1 MLYQVTCKKCGGKF
15 RISVDNILRT
25 TSVCPHCG
33 QKLAILIP
41 KEQVATST
49 QESVAPQNVG
59 IQSGDNTLSHENEA
73 VTQPKTKRKRGRGLV
88 KAALL
93 LLFGALLVGGVFS
106 FNRYRQQQEELVKIA
121 RQHHRDSVMKVREM
135 LQAKAIAAQK
145 QEKMRT
151 MAYTFLRSFYLN
163 AVLSGADVTQYE
175 PYLTEGCRQILY
187 GINENASGLD
197 KQAAWWGM
205 FGTLSGLDNP
215 DELSRNLRI
224 SHYEG
229 DWYKVRLAQN
239 GESEQRLVKL
249 KQVGNRFL
257 IDNVR

>member
-1 MLYQVTCKKCGGKF
+1 M
-15 RISVDNILRT
+15 
-25 TSVCPHCG
+25 
-33 QKLAILIP
+33 AILIP
-41 KEQVATST
+41 KEQVATSI
-49 QESVAPQNVG
+49 QESVAPQSVG
-59 IQSGDNTLSHENEA
+59 IQSRNDTLSHENEA
-73 VTQPKTKRKRGRGLV
+73 AIQPKTKRKRGRGLV
-88 KAALL
+88 KAVLL
-93 LLFGALLVGGVFS
+93 LLFGALLIGGVFS

-135 LQAKAIAAQK
+135 LQAKALAAQK

>member
-1 MLYQVTCKKCGGKF
+1 M
-15 RISVDNILRT
+15 
-25 TSVCPHCG
+25 
-33 QKLAILIP
+33 AILIP

-49 QESVAPQNVG
+49 QESVAPQSVG
-59 IQSGDNTLSHENEA
+59 IQSRNDTLSHVNEA
-73 VTQPKTKRKRGRGLV
+73 AIQPKAKRKRGRGLV
-88 KAALL
+88 KAVLL
-93 LLFGALLVGGVFS
+93 LLFGALLIGGVFS

-135 LQAKAIAAQK
+135 LQAKAFAAQK

-205 FGTLSGLDNP
+205 FGTLSGLDNA

>member
-59 IQSGDNTLSHENEA
+59 IQSRNDTLSLANKA
-73 VTQPKTKRKRGRGLV
+73 ATQLKTKRKRGRGLV
-88 KAALL
+88 KAVLL
-93 LLFGALLVGGVFS
+93 LLFGALLIGGVFS

-135 LQAKAIAAQK
+135 LQAKALAAQK

-205 FGTLSGLDNP
+205 FGTLSGLDNA
-215 DELSRNLRI
+215 DELSRNLKI

>member
-1 MLYQVTCKKCGGKF
+1 M
-15 RISVDNILRT
+15 
-25 TSVCPHCG
+25 
-33 QKLAILIP
+33 AILIP

-59 IQSGDNTLSHENEA
+59 IQSRNDTLSHENEA
-73 VTQPKTKRKRGRGLV
+73 ATQLKTKRKRGRGLV
-88 KAALL
+88 KAVLL
-93 LLFGALLVGGVFS
+93 LLFGALLIGGVFS

-205 FGTLSGLDNP
+205 FGTLSGLDNA

>member
-1 MLYQVTCKKCGGKF
+1 M
-15 RISVDNILRT
+15 
-25 TSVCPHCG
+25 
-33 QKLAILIP
+33 AILIP
-41 KEQVATST
+41 KEQAATST
-49 QESVAPQNVG
+49 QESVAPQSVG
-59 IQSGDNTLSHENEA
+59 IQSGNDTLSHVNETA
-73 VTQPKTKRKRGRGLV
+73 IQPKTKRKRGRGLV
-88 KAALL
+88 KAVLL
-93 LLFGALLVGGVFS
+93 LLFGALLIGGVFS

>member
-1 MLYQVTCKKCGGKF
+1 M
-15 RISVDNILRT
+15 
-25 TSVCPHCG
+25 
-33 QKLAILIP
+33 AILIP

-49 QESVAPQNVG
+49 QESVAPQSVG
-59 IQSGDNTLSHENEA
+59 IQNGNDTLSYENEA
-73 VTQPKTKRKRGRGLV
+73 ATQPKTKRKRGRGLV
-88 KAALL
+88 KAVLL
-93 LLFGALLVGGVFS
+93 LLFGALLIGGVFS

-205 FGTLSGLDNP
+205 FGTLSGLDNA

>member
-1 MLYQVTCKKCGGKF
+1 M
-15 RISVDNILRT
+15 
-25 TSVCPHCG
+25 
-33 QKLAILIP
+33 AILIP

-49 QESVAPQNVG
+49 QESVAPQSVG
-59 IQSGDNTLSHENEA
+59 IQSGNDTLSHVNETA
-73 VTQPKTKRKRGRGLV
+73 TQPKTKRKRGRGLV
-88 KAALL
+88 KAVLL
-93 LLFGALLVGGVFS
+93 LLFGALLIGGVFS

-121 RQHHRDSVMKVREM
+121 RQYHRDSVMKVREM
-135 LQAKAIAAQK
+135 LQAKAFAAQK

>member
-1 MLYQVTCKKCGGKF
+1 
-15 RISVDNILRT
+15 
-25 TSVCPHCG
+25 
-33 QKLAILIP
+33 LAILIP

-59 IQSGDNTLSHENEA
+59 IQSGNDTLSYENEA
-73 VTQPKTKRKRGRGLV
+73 AIQPKTKRKRGRGLV
-88 KAALL
+88 KAVLL
-93 LLFGALLVGGVFS
+93 LLFGALLIGGVFS
-106 FNRYRQQQEELVKIA
+106 FNRYRQEQEELVKIA
-121 RQHHRDSVMKVREM
+121 RQHHRDAVMKVREM

>member
-1 MLYQVTCKKCGGKF
+1 M
-15 RISVDNILRT
+15 
-25 TSVCPHCG
+25 
-33 QKLAILIP
+33 AILIP

-59 IQSGDNTLSHENEA
+59 IQSGNDTLSYENEA
-73 VTQPKTKRKRGRGLV
+73 AIQPKTKRKRGRGLV
-88 KAALL
+88 KAVLL
-93 LLFGALLVGGVFS
+93 LLFGALLIGGVFS
-106 FNRYRQQQEELVKIA
+106 FNRYRRQQEELVKIA

-135 LQAKAIAAQK
+135 LQAKALAAQK

-205 FGTLSGLDNP
+205 FGTLSGLDNA

>member
-1 MLYQVTCKKCGGKF
+1 M
-15 RISVDNILRT
+15 
-25 TSVCPHCG
+25 
-33 QKLAILIP
+33 AILIP

-49 QESVAPQNVG
+49 QESVAPQSVG
-59 IQSGDNTLSHENEA
+59 IQSGNDTLSHVNETA
-73 VTQPKTKRKRGRGLV
+73 TQLKTKRKRGRGLV
-88 KAALL
+88 KAVLL
-93 LLFGALLVGGVFS
+93 LLFGALLIGGVFS

-121 RQHHRDSVMKVREM
+121 RQQHRDSVMKVREM
-135 LQAKAIAAQK
+135 LQAKALAAQK

>member
-1 MLYQVTCKKCGGKF
+1 M
-15 RISVDNILRT
+15 
-25 TSVCPHCG
+25 
-33 QKLAILIP
+33 
-41 KEQVATST
+41 
-49 QESVAPQNVG
+49 
-59 IQSGDNTLSHENEA
+59 
-73 VTQPKTKRKRGRGLV
+73 
-88 KAALL
+88 LL
-93 LLFGALLVGGVFS
+93 LLFGAFLVGGVFS
-106 FNRYRQQQEELVKIA
+106 FSRYRQQQEELVKIA